1 MAIGKNKSPL
11 QTFPRDTRK
20 IPKFGDADLLP
31 KGEITRPSKE
41 QMPFTDS
48 GVLKPEGPG
57 PYPPL
62 EAPDIASLPWRRTRG
77 NEWTTESFR
86 ALVLDFIKRFFRDR
100 PDQQLIGWD
109 IDERAN
115 GERMG
120 DRRLPPDQHFLLIG
134 VTQRTGRG
142 QSRRVEVAVAFPI
155 YARQSP
161 EADARLAQA
170 ATALDAQ
177 L

>member
-1 MAIGKNKSPL
+1 MTVGKNKSPH
-11 QTFPRDTRK
+11 QTFGRDTRD
-20 IPKFGDADLLP
+20 IPQFSDKDLLP
-31 KGEITRPSKE
+31 KGEIERPSKE
-41 QMPFTDS
+41 QQPFTGS

-62 EAPDIASLPWRRTRG
+62 NAPDVASLPWTRTRG

-86 ALVLDFIKRFFRDR
+86 TIVLDFIKRFFRER

-109 IDERAN
+109 VTERAN

-120 DRRLPPDQHFLLIG
+120 DRRLPPDEHFLVIG
-134 VTQRTGRG
+134 ITQRTGPG
-142 QSRRVEVAVAFPI
+142 QSRRVEAAVPFPV
-155 YARQSP
+155 YVRQSP
-161 EADARLAQA
+161 EAEARLAHGA
-170 ATALDAQ
+170 AALDAQ